1 MNQRLRDKVIAIVGG
16 ASGIGRATAERLA
29 SEHAVVAIGDLNEQG
44 ASEAAEEIVAAGGTA
59 WSCPVDISVESQ
71 VAEFIDGVVERF
83 SGLDGLFNNA
93 ADLRPSMQTQDTD
106 AVDIPLDIWNH
117 TLNVNLTGYLYGI
130 RHAVPH
136 LLSRGGGSIVNT
148 VSDSVYL
155 GETVR
160 LAYAVSKAG
169 IVALSNNTAARWGQE
184 GIRSNCLSPGVTLTA
199 GGEKLM
205 PREWQESM
213 LRAMPTRRL
222 GRPADQAA
230 VAAML
235 LSSDSEY
242 VNGQTIRVNGGNLL
256 GTTTLGK

>member
-1 MNQRLRDKVIAIVGG
+1 MNERLQGKVIAIIGG

-44 ASEAAEEIVAAGGTA
+44 ADEAAREINDAGGTA
-59 WSCPVDISVESQ
+59 WGCRVDISIEAQ
-71 VAEFIDGVVERF
+71 VADFLDRAADRF
-83 SGLDGLFNNA
+83 GGLDGLFNNA
-93 ADLRPSMQTQDTD
+93 ADLRPSMQSQDTD
-106 AVDIPLDIWNH
+106 AVDIPLAIWNH

-184 GIRSNCLSPGVTLTA
+184 GIRSNCLSPGVTLTP

-205 PREWQESM
+205 PIEWQESM
-213 LRAMPTRRL
+213 LRGMPTPRL

-235 LSSDSEY
+235 LSDDSEFL
-242 VNGQTIRVNGGNLL
+242 NGQTIRVNGGNLL